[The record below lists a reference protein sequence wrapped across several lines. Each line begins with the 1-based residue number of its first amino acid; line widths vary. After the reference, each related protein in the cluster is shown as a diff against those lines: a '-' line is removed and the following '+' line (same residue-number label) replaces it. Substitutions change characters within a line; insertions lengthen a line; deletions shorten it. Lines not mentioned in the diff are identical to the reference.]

1 MRAATTIGS
10 PAKGSSNAVLTGEGI
25 VVEFP
30 IATGWRAVVR
40 DASISLARG
49 EITALVGETGSGKTM
64 TALALIGLLP
74 STARRRAGRITLGR
88 DDISRLGNQAMS
100 RIRGRRISMVFQDPM
115 TALNPVLNIGFQIE
129 EPMRAH
135 LGLDSRAAHARARD
149 LLDQLGMPDV
159 DRTLRRFP
167 HELSGGMRQ
176 RALIALALACDP
188 EVLLADEPTTALDV
202 TVQAQILELLR
213 EQVDR
218 RGLAVL
224 LVTHDLGVAAQVAD
238 RIEVMYGGRVVEGGP
253 VEQMLRRPN
262 HPYTRGLVGCVPRVD
277 TRLRPMPT
285 LPGSI
290 QGVWDISAGCRF
302 APRCASAID
311 VCRVREPELRAVE
324 PQHESACW
332 VYAGPPPEASRG

>member
-1 MRAATTIGS
+1 MNAAAAIAS
-10 PAKGSSNAVLTGEGI
+10 PATGLPAAALTGEGI
-25 VVEFP
+25 LVEFP
-30 IATGWRAVVR
+30 TPTGWRAVVR
-40 DASISLARG
+40 GASISLARG

-74 STARRRAGRITLGR
+74 PTARRRAGRITLGR

-115 TALNPVLNIGFQIE
+115 TALNPVLTIGFQVE

-159 DRTLRRFP
+159 DRTLRRYP

-202 TVQAQILELLR
+202 TVQAQILDLLR

-224 LVTHDLGVAAQVAD
+224 LVTHDLGVAAQVAE
-238 RIEVMYGGRVVEGGP
+238 RIDVMYGGVIIERGGVET
-253 VEQMLRRPN
+253 VLRDPN
-262 HPYTRGLVGCVPRVD
+262 HPYTRGLVGCIPRVE
-277 TRLRPMPT
+277 TRVRPLPM
-285 LPGSI
+285 LPGS
-290 QGVWDISAGCRF
+290 
-302 APRCASAID
+302 
-311 VCRVREPELRAVE
+311 
-324 PQHESACW
+324 
-332 VYAGPPPEASRG
+332 

>member
-1 MRAATTIGS
+1 MRAATAMAN
-10 PAKGSSNAVLTGEGI
+10 PAAIPNTALTGEGI

-30 IATGWRAVVR
+30 TAAGWRAVVR
-40 DASISLARG
+40 GASLSLARG

-64 TALALIGLLP
+64 TALALIDLLP
-74 STARRRAGRITLGR
+74 PTARRRAGRITLGH
-88 DDISRLGNQAMS
+88 DDISHVGGQAMS

-115 TALNPVLNIGFQIE
+115 TALNPVLTIGFQIE

-135 LGLDSRAAHARARD
+135 LGLDSHRAHDRARE
-149 LLDQLGMPDV
+149 LLGQLGMPDV
-159 DRTLRRFP
+159 DRTLRRYP

-176 RALIALALACDP
+176 RALIAIALACDP

-202 TVQAQILELLR
+202 TVQAQILDLLR

-238 RIEVMYGGRVVEGGP
+238 RIEVMYGGTVVEGGP

-285 LPGSI
+285 LPGSV
-290 QGVWDISAGCRF
+290 QGVWEIAAGCRF
-302 APRCASAID
+302 APRCASAIEI
-311 VCRVREPELRAVE
+311 CRVREPELEAVE
-324 PQHESACW
+324 AAHESACW
-332 VYAGPPPEASRG
+332 VYAGPPEAATE